1 MSNSI
6 SNRTSSKATVRIAL
20 SDLKSLVPALLHSKL
35 RESRFYARASDDIVL
50 QSDNSRKQKANA
62 EECRLKLG
70 SEIGTF
76 AMAVAP
82 KVPSGA
88 QKARLKE
95 L

>member
-1 MSNSI
+1 M
-6 SNRTSSKATVRIAL
+6 SNRTSSKATVRVAL

-35 RESRFYARASDDIVL
+35 KESRFYARASDDLVL

-62 EECRLKLG
+62 EECRVKLG
-70 SEIGTF
+70 NEIETL

-82 KVPSGA
+82 KAPSDA